1 MLARLRLIGALAA
14 ACAGAGCRD
23 QAPPPPAGAIASA
36 SAQAKAAAPGEKREE
51 EIVAERANSA
61 AAGLR
66 AAGAASATH
75 PAYLALRRAIAAGA
89 PGWRRE
95 SGAWVEPL
103 LGPPRSM
110 NEAGGAMLL
119 LDSALEQGDRAGAER
134 QLVQIERALTVLKHA
149 ASRGRTSPAVASAAL
164 SDAAFDLGV
173 IALEA
178 NAGAPAG
185 GAAILA
191 DLQGTLDA
199 VERGAAALASAP
211 GKGVDANVLAGEL
224 AAVRAQIEPLR
235 ARLNG
240 ITSSNE
246 LVDRA
251 SFVMGTARLGVAVRR
266 FAGALGASPKLPYRA
281 RVPVADNTASELISV
296 LTVPAPRLP
305 APSSN
310 PAASGGSAAP
320 RGQAAPG
327 AEAPDL
333 ADLGRRLFHDRRLS
347 RGDVR
352 SCATCH
358 DPARGF
364 ADGLP
369 TPRSLDP
376 AVTLRHTPTLLY
388 APLHAAQM
396 WDGRTLTPEQQ
407 ALNVIHARAEM
418 GLTAQELVEKLA
430 VLPEYRGAIDP
441 DPKGDGASAVAR
453 ALVAFENERL
463 VPADAPIDR
472 FARGEE
478 GALSADERAGLDVFA
493 GVGRCTRCH
502 VPPLF
507 GGSRPR
513 DFAVP
518 VFAVLGV
525 PTDEKGKTLD
535 ADRGRGAVTGRAA
548 DERSFKTPTARD
560 VARTAPFFHHGRF
573 ATLEAVVD
581 FYNRGGGRGL
591 GLTVEN
597 QDPDVRPL
605 KLTPEQT
612 RALLVFMRTGLLD
625 ASLAEAPPASKA
637 RPKRAGATL
646 P

>member
-1 MLARLRLIGALAA
+1 L
-14 ACAGAGCRD
+14 
-23 QAPPPPAGAIASA
+23 
-36 SAQAKAAAPGEKREE
+36 
-51 EIVAERANSA
+51 
-61 AAGLR
+61 
-66 AAGAASATH
+66 
-75 PAYLALRRAIAAGA
+75 
-89 PGWRRE
+89 
-95 SGAWVEPL
+95 
-103 LGPPRSM
+103 
-110 NEAGGAMLL
+110 
-119 LDSALEQGDRAGAER
+119 
-134 QLVQIERALTVLKHA
+134 
-149 ASRGRTSPAVASAAL
+149 AL

-211 GKGVDANVLAGEL
+211 AAREL
-224 AAVRAQIEPLR
+224 AAVRAEIAPLR
-235 ARLNG
+235 ARLSG

-246 LVDRA
+246 LLDRA
-251 SFVMGTARLGVAVRR
+251 SFVMGTARLGVAVRSL
-266 FAGALGASPKLPYRA
+266 AGALGASPKLPYRA
-281 RVPVADNTASELISV
+281 RVPVAGNTASEPVSV

-305 APSSN
+305 AP
-310 PAASGGSAAP
+310 GSA
-320 RGQAAPG
+320 PG
-327 AEAPDL
+327 REAPDL
-333 ADLGRRLFHDRRLS
+333 ADLGQRLFHDKRLS

-430 VLPEYRGAIDP
+430 ALPAYRGAIDP
-441 DPKGDGASAVAR
+441 DPGGDGASTVAR

-478 GALSADERAGLDVFA
+478 GALSPDERAGLDVFA
-493 GVGRCTRCH
+493 GAGRCTRCH

-525 PTDEKGKTLD
+525 PADAKGKALD
-535 ADRGRGAVTGRAA
+535 ADRGRGAVTGRPA

-560 VARTAPFFHHGRF
+560 VARTAPYFHHGRF
-573 ATLEAVVD
+573 ATLEEVVD

-612 RALLVFMRTGLLD
+612 RVALVFMRTGLLD
-625 ASLAEAPPASKA
+625 ASLAEAPPGLIPGRA
-637 RPKRAGATL
+637 R
-646 P
+646 

>member
-1 MLARLRLIGALAA
+1 MSFRRPRTVALAA
-14 ACAGAGCRD
+14 AFAAAGCRD
-23 QAPPPPAGAIASA
+23 QAPPPPAGSSPTA
-36 SAQAKAAAPGEKREE
+36 SAQSKPASLDAKREE
-51 EIVAERANSA
+51 AVAATQALNA
-61 AAGLR
+61 AAELR
-66 AAGAASATH
+66 AAQAASATH
-75 PAYLALRRAIAAGA
+75 PAYLALRRAIAGGA

-95 SGAWVEPL
+95 AGAWVEPL

-110 NEAGGAMLL
+110 NEAGGAMLA
-119 LDSALEQGDRAGAER
+119 LDSALENGDRNEAER
-134 QLVQIERALTVLKHA
+134 HLVQIERALTVLKHA
-149 ASRGRTSPAVASAAL
+149 SSRGGASPATMSAAL

-199 VERGAAALASAP
+199 VERGATALASAP
-211 GKGVDANVLAGEL
+211 GANLDAEIVAGKL
-224 AAVRAQIEPLR
+224 AAVRAEVAPLR

-240 ITSSNE
+240 ISSSDE
-246 LVDRA
+246 LFDRA
-251 SFVMGTARLGVAVRR
+251 SFVMGTARLGVAVRSL
-266 FAGALGASPKLPYRA
+266 AGALGASPKLPYRA
-281 RVPVADNTASELISV
+281 RVPIAGNTASEPVSV

-305 APSSN
+305 APGSK
-310 PAASGGSAAP
+310 PDPGADSGAP
-320 RGQAAPG
+320 RTQAEPG
-327 AEAPDL
+327 HKAPDL
-333 ADLGRRLFHDRRLS
+333 ADLGRRLFHDKRLS

-418 GLTAQELVEKLA
+418 GLDAQELVEKLA
-430 VLPEYRGAIDP
+430 ALPEYRGAIDP
-441 DPKGDGASAVAR
+441 DPGGDGAITVAR
-453 ALVAFENERL
+453 ALVAFENARL

-478 GALSADERAGLDVFA
+478 GALTADERAGLDVFA
-493 GVGRCTRCH
+493 GAGRCTRCH

-525 PTDEKGKTLD
+525 PADVKGKALD
-535 ADRGRGAVTGRAA
+535 ADRGRGAVTGRPA
-548 DERSFKTPTARD
+548 DDRAFKTPTARD
-560 VARTAPFFHHGRF
+560 VARTAPYFHHGRF
-573 ATLEAVVD
+573 ATLDEVVD

-591 GLTVEN
+591 GLLVEN

-612 RALLVFMRTGLLD
+612 RVLLVFMRTGLLD
-625 ASLAEAPPASKA
+625 VSLAGMPPASDA
-637 RPKRAGATL
+637 NTR
-646 P
+646 

>member
-1 MLARLRLIGALAA
+1 MSPRALIVALAA
-14 ACAGAGCRD
+14 ACAGAGCRE
-23 QAPPPPAGAIASA
+23 QAPPPPASTSPTA
-36 SAQAKAAAPGEKREE
+36 SAQATQATLDERREE
-51 EIVAERANSA
+51 EIAATRALSA
-61 AAGLR
+61 AAELR
-66 AAGAASATH
+66 AARAASATH
-75 PAYLALRRAIAAGA
+75 PAYLDLRRAVAGGA

-95 SGAWVEPL
+95 AGAWVEPL

-110 NEAGGAMLL
+110 NEAGGAMLA
-119 LDSALEQGDRAGAER
+119 LDSALEQGDRDGAER
-134 QLVQIERALTVLKHA
+134 HLVQIERALTVLKHA
-149 ASRGRTSPAVASAAL
+149 FSRGRGSPAAASAAL

-199 VERGAAALASAP
+199 VERGAEALASAP
-211 GKGVDANVLAGEL
+211 AAREL
-224 AAVRAQIEPLR
+224 AAVRAEIAPLR
-235 ARLNG
+235 ARLSG

-246 LVDRA
+246 LLDRA
-251 SFVMGTARLGVAVRR
+251 SFVMGTARLGVAVRSL
-266 FAGALGASPKLPYRA
+266 AGALGASPKLPYRA
-281 RVPVADNTASELISV
+281 RVPVADNTASEPVSV

-305 APSSN
+305 AP
-310 PAASGGSAAP
+310 GSA
-320 RGQAAPG
+320 PG
-327 AEAPDL
+327 REGPDL
-333 ADLGRRLFHDRRLS
+333 ADLGRRLFHDKRLS

-430 VLPEYRGAIDP
+430 ALPEYRGAIDP
-441 DPKGDGASAVAR
+441 DPGGDGASTVAR
-453 ALVAFENERL
+453 ALVAFENDRL

-478 GALSADERAGLDVFA
+478 GALSPDERAGLDVFA
-493 GVGRCTRCH
+493 GAGRCTRCH

-525 PTDEKGKTLD
+525 PADAKGKALD
-535 ADRGRGAVTGRAA
+535 TDRGRGAVTGRPA

-560 VARTAPFFHHGRF
+560 VARTAPYFHHGRF
-573 ATLEAVVD
+573 ATLEEVVD

-612 RALLVFMRTGLLD
+612 RVALVFMRTGLLD
-625 ASLAEAPPASKA
+625 ASLAEAPPGLIRSRA
-637 RPKRAGATL
+637 R
-646 P
+646 

>member
-1 MLARLRLIGALAA
+1 MSPRLLIVALAA

-23 QAPPPPAGAIASA
+23 QAPPPPTSTSPTA
-36 SAQAKAAAPGEKREE
+36 SAQAKPATLDERREE
-51 EIVAERANSA
+51 EIAATRALSA
-61 AAGLR
+61 AAELR
-66 AAGAASATH
+66 AARAASATH
-75 PAYLALRRAIAAGA
+75 PAYLALRRAVAGGA

-95 SGAWVEPL
+95 AGAWVEPL

-110 NEAGGAMLL
+110 NEAGGAMLA
-119 LDSALEQGDRAGAER
+119 LDSALEQGDRDGAER
-134 QLVQIERALTVLKHA
+134 HLVQIERALTVLKHA
-149 ASRGRTSPAVASAAL
+149 FSRSRASPAVAPLAL

-211 GKGVDANVLAGEL
+211 AAREL
-224 AAVRAQIEPLR
+224 AAVRAEIAPLR
-235 ARLNG
+235 ARLSG

-246 LVDRA
+246 LLDRA
-251 SFVMGTARLGVAVRR
+251 SFVMGTARLGVAVRSL
-266 FAGALGASPKLPYRA
+266 AGALGASPKLPYRA
-281 RVPVADNTASELISV
+281 RVPVAGNTASEPVSV

-305 APSSN
+305 AP
-310 PAASGGSAAP
+310 GSA
-320 RGQAAPG
+320 PG
-327 AEAPDL
+327 REAPDL
-333 ADLGRRLFHDRRLS
+333 ADLGQRLFHDKRLS

-418 GLTAQELVEKLA
+418 GLTAQELAQKLA
-430 VLPEYRGAIDP
+430 ALPAYRGAIDP
-441 DPKGDGASAVAR
+441 DPGGDGASTVAR

-478 GALSADERAGLDVFA
+478 GALSPDERAGLDVFA
-493 GVGRCTRCH
+493 GAGRCTRCH

-525 PTDEKGKTLD
+525 PADAKGKALD
-535 ADRGRGAVTGRAA
+535 ADRGRGAVTGRPA

-560 VARTAPFFHHGRF
+560 VARTAPYFHHGRF
-573 ATLEAVVD
+573 ATLEEVVD

-612 RALLVFMRTGLLD
+612 RVALVFMRTGLLD
-625 ASLAEAPPASKA
+625 ASLAEAPPGLIRSRA
-637 RPKRAGATL
+637 R
-646 P
+646 